1 MQKPTKNI
9 EWGLIKECKEWT
21 SLCLSH
27 ASKTKV
33 SHVNTTFTNNDTGRV
48 KKKKTAICTFER
60 HSHFTLKVRDTF
72 SFLSTN
78 TYTQKG
84 K

>member
-1 MQKPTKNI
+1 MKKIQKPTKNS
-9 EWGLIKECKEWT
+9 EWGLIKEWT

-48 KKKKTAICTFER
+48 KKKLPFALLKNTV
-60 HSHFTLKVRDTF
+60 TL
-72 SFLSTN
+72 L
-78 TYTQKG
+78 
-84 K
+84 